1 MGNSNS
7 CTNNQSL
14 HNKVYLVADE
24 DSTKLHVL
32 DAFVDTANI
41 IYSIDSVK
49 LLLGS
54 SSGRDAFYQFLK
66 SEHATENLNFFEAV
80 DAFRNSTNTN
90 TSLSTTSSDLK
101 TDIGNIIDKFLLPSS
116 DEEVNV
122 SSATKS
128 LIVSMVKS
136 ATDNIRA
143 EVYETIRNALE
154 KAQQDI
160 LIIMALGAYPRFVK
174 TKLYKDWKRN
184 MEKSS
189 LKTVTGGIT
198 TASIA
203 TTSLGLSVEAIL
215 DEEVGDLLKSGS
227 WISNFMAAT
236 DNLPF
241 CIAIASANK
250 NRHGFPLIFVNKM
263 FIKTTGYSYA
273 EVIGQNCK
281 FLQQKEKEII
291 DAEKEQ
297 RLALTEALRDAKPV
311 KVVITNYRKNGEKFL
326 NLLSMKPIAD
336 QSGNYR
342 YVVSIQFEVNDT
354 SSMNM
359 LSIADS
365 LTDLLPSES
374 FSNDVNPDDL

>member
-1 MGNSNS
+1 M
-7 CTNNQSL
+7 
-14 HNKVYLVADE
+14 
-24 DSTKLHVL
+24 HVL
-32 DAFVDTANI
+32 DAFVDTASV

-49 LLLGS
+49 LLLS
-54 SSGRDAFYQFLK
+54 SNSGRDAFYHFLK
-66 SEHATENLNFFEAV
+66 SEHATENLHFFEAV
-80 DAFRNSTNTN
+80 DAFSKNSSNEN
-90 TSLSTTSSDLK
+90 LK
-101 TDIGNIIDKFLLPSS
+101 ADIGAIVDKFLLPCS

-122 SSATKS
+122 SSTTKV
-128 LIVSMVKS
+128 LIVSMVKA
-136 ATDNIRA
+136 ATDNQKAEDYEGIRK
-143 EVYETIRNALE
+143 ALE

-174 TKLYKDWKRN
+174 SKLYKDWKRN

-189 LKTVTGGIT
+189 LKTVSGTIT
-198 TASIA
+198 TGSIA
-203 TTSLGLSVEAIL
+203 TTSMGLCIEALL
-215 DEEVGDLLKSGS
+215 DEEVSNILKAGS

-250 NRHGFPLIFVNKM
+250 NRYGFPLIFVNKM
-263 FIKTTGYSYA
+263 FIKTTGYSYS

-281 FLQQKEKEII
+281 FLQQKESVVL

-311 KVVITNYRKNGEKFL
+311 KVVITNYRKSGEKFL
-326 NLLSMKPIAD
+326 NLLSMKPIVD
-336 QSGNYR
+336 QVGNYR
-342 YVVSIQFEVNDT
+342 YVVSIQFEVNDV
-354 SSMNM
+354 SSMSM

-374 FSNDVNPDDL
+374 FSNDINPDDL